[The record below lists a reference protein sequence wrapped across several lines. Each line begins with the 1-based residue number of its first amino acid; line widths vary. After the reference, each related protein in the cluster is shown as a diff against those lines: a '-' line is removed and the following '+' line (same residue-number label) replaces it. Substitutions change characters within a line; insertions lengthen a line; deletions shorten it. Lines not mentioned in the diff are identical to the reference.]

1 MNQLNCFTATEADL
15 EAFKF
20 EVETKLKGS
29 GSEIRRG
36 MIAAADELD
45 DLKRRHA
52 REIQDLRLENAR
64 KDRELEEGRTALRE
78 LGDDLARERDTVRA
92 HKVCQFVLIV
102 RGNALH

>member
-1 MNQLNCFTATEADL
+1 M

-45 DLKRRHA
+45 DLKRRHS
-52 REIQDLRLENAR
+52 REIQELHAESAR
-64 KDRELEEGRTALRE
+64 KERELEEGRNALRE
-78 LGDDLARERDTVRA
+78 LGDDLARERDTVRTL
-92 HKVCQFVLIV
+92 KVL
-102 RGNALH
+102 

>member
-1 MNQLNCFTATEADL
+1 M
-15 EAFKF
+15 
-20 EVETKLKGS
+20 ETKLKGS

-52 REIQDLRLENAR
+52 REIQELHAENAR
-64 KDRELEEGRTALRE
+64 KERELDEGRNALRE

-92 HKVCQFVLIV
+92 LKVRYIPANGITE
-102 RGNALH
+102 RI